1 MARIKVAAAAVAA
14 VVLAGCATPPMPPIA
29 THTFVILTVADNS
42 AVTDKATLAALQ
54 AHPLWLPQYG
64 ELRRAAVEAISQRLT
79 HDQGGWRMAPA
90 VDVSLIALAATP
102 HDDGRTLIGDWGEV
116 RPGVAELIKRLD
128 VDTVF
133 VVTERPLAKGPL
145 VVGQVQTYDG
155 GGILMGWE
163 QVAIE
168 AFDRTRLPGKEA
180 TGLSM
185 TERIL
190 ETTTPEARTAML
202 KDLDMLRRDL
212 EDMLRE
218 HGY

>member
-1 MARIKVAAAAVAA
+1 MASIKMAAAALAA
-14 VVLAGCATPPMPPIA
+14 VVLAGCATPAMPPIA
-29 THTFVILTVADNS
+29 THTFVILTVPDSS
-42 AVTDKATLAALQ
+42 ALTDKATLAALQ
-54 AHPLWLPQYG
+54 AHPAWLPQYG
-64 ELRRAAVEAISQRLT
+64 ELRRTAVDAIAQRLT
-79 HDQGGWRMAPA
+79 RDQRGWRMAPA
-90 VDVSLIALAATP
+90 VDVSLLALAATP
-102 HDDGRTLIGDWGEV
+102 HNDGRTLIDAWGEV

-128 VDTVF
+128 VDAVF

-145 VVGQVQTYDG
+145 VVGQVQDYDG
-155 GGILMGWE
+155 EGILMGWE

-180 TGLSM
+180 TGFSV
-185 TERIL
+185 TDRII

-212 EDMLRE
+212 EDTLRE

>member
-1 MARIKVAAAAVAA
+1 M
-14 VVLAGCATPPMPPIA
+14 
-29 THTFVILTVADNS
+29 
-42 AVTDKATLAALQ
+42 
-54 AHPLWLPQYG
+54 
-64 ELRRAAVEAISQRLT
+64 
-79 HDQGGWRMAPA
+79 
-90 VDVSLIALAATP
+90 
-102 HDDGRTLIGDWGEV
+102 GR
-116 RPGVAELIKRLD
+116 
-128 VDTVF
+128 
-133 VVTERPLAKGPL
+133 
-145 VVGQVQTYDG
+145 VQDYDG

-163 QVAIE
+163 QVSIE